1 MSEQGSATTE
11 LVILAPLLVVLA
23 VSALILGRLV
33 LYQEQVAD
41 AARSAVEAAALW
53 PTAPQADEAALLTA
67 SYDLVHDDA
76 RCVRSSVSV
85 ETADLQPGGQI
96 HATVTCVVLVGSSLL
111 PGVPG
116 AMTIN
121 ASASAPI
128 ETYREVG

>member
-1 MSEQGSATTE
+1 VSDRGSATTE

-23 VSALILGRLV
+23 VAALVLGRLV

-53 PTAPQADEAALLTA
+53 PTAPQADEAALLAA
-67 SYDLVHDDA
+67 SYDLLHDNA
-76 RCVRSSVSV
+76 RCAGSSVSV
-85 ETADLQPGGQI
+85 DTADLQPGGHI
-96 HATVTCVVLVGSSLL
+96 GATVRCRVLIGSSLL

-116 AMTIN
+116 AMTIT
-121 ASASAPI
+121 ASATAPI

>member
-1 MSEQGSATTE
+1 VNEEGSASAE

-23 VSALILGRLV
+23 VAALVLGRLV

-53 PTAPQADEAALLTA
+53 PTAAQADEAALLAA
-67 SYDLVHDDA
+67 SYDLVHDGA
-76 RCVRSSVSV
+76 RCAASSVRV
-85 ETADLQPGGQI
+85 DTTHLQPGGHI
-96 HATVTCVVLVGSSLL
+96 GATVRCVVLVGSSLL

-116 AMTIN
+116 AMTIT